1 MRIPRILTA
10 ITVLTVAASGM
21 SSPVSADE
29 LTTVKSLSDV
39 VPAPAS
45 VVPDARQAFQLS
57 WRTVIFTQ
65 AGSSEAARVGRQ
77 LADVLRPS
85 TGFVLPVVPSVFD
98 GPGISLLLRGAD
110 PRVGQQGYQ
119 LTVSRS
125 GVVIRANTP
134 AGLFA
139 GTQTLRQLLPAAV
152 ESSHRQRGP
161 WIVPGGKIVDFP
173 RFEVRGAMLDVAR
186 HFFSVAEVKRY
197 IDQIAQYKINQLH
210 LHLADDQGWRIEIP
224 GWPRLTSYGGST
236 EVGGTPGGFYTA
248 RDYSELVAYARSK
261 FITIVPE
268 IDMPGHSNAALASY
282 AELNCDGVA
291 PPLYTG
297 TDVGFSSFCVDKEI
311 TYKFLDDVIRELA
324 RLTPGEYLHIGGDEA
339 HSTKPADYVKFMNR
353 VLPIVAKYGKK
364 ATGWHEIV
372 GANPPASTV
381 AQYWGLD
388 AEDAGMAAAAARGN
402 KILLSPADRSYLD
415 MKYTP
420 ATPLGQDWAALI
432 EVDRAYGWDP
442 GAFLHGVPESAIR
455 GVEAPLWTETIT
467 DSADIEFMAFPR
479 LPAEAELGWS
489 PASTHSWPSFRTR
502 LAQQGARWT
511 VQGVNFYRSPQ
522 IPW

>member
-1 MRIPRILTA
+1 M
-10 ITVLTVAASGM
+10 TVLTVVTSGM
-21 SSPVSADE
+21 SSLAAAED
-29 LTTVKSLSDV
+29 LAATKSLSDV
-39 VPAPAS
+39 VPVPAS

-65 AGSSEAARVGRQ
+65 AGSAEAARVGRQ

-85 TGFVLPVVPSVFD
+85 TGFPLPVVPSVSAHS
-98 GPGISLLLRGAD
+98 GIALLLGHAD
-110 PRVGQQGYQ
+110 PRVGQEGYQ
-119 LTVSRS
+119 LTVNRS
-125 GVVIRANTP
+125 GVVIRANAP

-139 GTQTLRQLLPAAV
+139 GIQTLRQLLPAKV
-152 ESSHRQRGP
+152 ENKHRQSGP
-161 WIVPGGKIVDFP
+161 WTVPGGRIVDFP
-173 RFEVRGAMLDVAR
+173 RFAVRGAMLDVAR

-197 IDQIAQYKINQLH
+197 IDQLAQYKINQLH

-236 EVGGTPGGFYTA
+236 EVDGTPGGFYTA

-261 FITIVPE
+261 YITVVPE
-268 IDMPGHSNAALASY
+268 IDMPGHTNAALASY
-282 AELNCDGVA
+282 AELNCNGVA

-311 TYKFLDDVIRELA
+311 TYKFVDDVIRELA

-339 HSTKPADYVKFMNR
+339 HSTPPADYVRFMDR

-364 ATGWHEIV
+364 ATGWHEITK
-372 GANPPASTV
+372 ANPSTTTV
-381 AQYWGLD
+381 PQYWGVG
-388 AEDAGMAAAAARGN
+388 AEDAGMAAAAAKGHQ
-402 KILLSPADRSYLD
+402 ILLSPADRSYLD

-420 ATPLGQDWAALI
+420 DTPLGQDWASLI

-442 GAFLHGVPESAIR
+442 GKFLANVPESAIR
-455 GVEAPLWTETIT
+455 GVEGPLWTETIT

-479 LPAEAELGWS
+479 LPALAELGWS
-489 PASTHSWPSFRTR
+489 PAATHSWPSFRSR
-502 LAQQGARWT
+502 LAHQGARWT